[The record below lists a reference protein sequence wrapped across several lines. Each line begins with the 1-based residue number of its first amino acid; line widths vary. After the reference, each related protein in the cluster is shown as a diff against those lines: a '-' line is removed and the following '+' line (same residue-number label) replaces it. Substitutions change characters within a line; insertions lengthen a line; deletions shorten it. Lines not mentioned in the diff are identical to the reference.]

1 MGDINKQTL
10 REIWESDYCSEIRKE
25 MCENGRKNLSLCQD
39 CDSVVGR
46 VCNLSYGE
54 LLKPQTIKTRM
65 I

>member
-1 MGDINKQTL
+1 MIN
-10 REIWESDYCSEIRKE
+10 RWEVLLYFDFMNINNYNDNFEKHPNVVKIR
-25 MCENGRKNLSLCQD
+25 LCQD